1 MGGKSK
7 FQFGIKTKMKRGANN
22 KSFTLREIKSW
33 LLLSQIFAQLQHRVA
48 IVIQLDPFN
57 NDPNNCTF
65 KFV

>member
-1 MGGKSK
+1 MGEKSK
-7 FQFGIKTKMKRGANN
+7 FQFGVKRTMKRGANN

-33 LLLSQIFAQLQHRVA
+33 RLLSQIFAHIQYRVA

-57 NDPNNCTF
+57 NEPNNCTF